1 MKFQKILI
9 IALLLL
15 LVGLSLLS
23 AYYWLNHGPIE
34 ESLRKQLIAS
44 LDKWTGGKSSVGA
57 LTVHFF
63 PPRLLITHL
72 RIDTQENSLGSPLLS
87 IPVVELR
94 PRWRDLWLFSF
105 QIQRLRIVEPSIH
118 LGFGV
123 NGSKNIPIRGGT
135 LDPFLMQIHHLSI
148 ENGNIQIN
156 EKNLAWNVEVEG
168 AHLSADRPMTRESY
182 LTQFGYRKG
191 TVRWGK
197 VTLTGGLD
205 VTCEWLHDTIKLQ
218 RLVMTTNN
226 SGLEAEGVLENLASP
241 RGTLIYRGHL
251 QVSDIHPF
259 APQLPDVKGLLN
271 LQGQFEFSPDSWRSE
286 GKLEGQKLSMKLSQV
301 DRLSC
306 DFALNSKQFDFQKI
320 QLEGLKGH
328 AAGSLRVDD
337 PFHALLF
344 TTALTLNGIDL
355 SGLAQVAGLST
366 ITPTGQ
372 IQGSLR
378 ATWRGPGKD
387 FNGEGHLKI
396 LPGPDHIDRQTSSA
410 AVLPISGELNFSAN
424 DTSLLFQNT
433 QLQLKQSRLKL
444 EGNISPGGDSKVGL
458 EFHSENLGEIGFLI
472 PDLRGEA
479 SFEGSIQGK
488 RQAPRLEGQ
497 FLLHHLA
504 FGNYQADEVKGAL
517 QANALEIQ
525 LDHTTLNKASSLVS
539 LKGRLPLNPSTRL
552 PNGDIDLEVHAY
564 NSLAEDLIAMIGR
577 NFPISGRINGELR
590 LKGNF
595 RQPIIDGHLV
605 LSNGQFLQQPF
616 DKANVTIEYQDPV
629 LNVPAFTLRIGSGHL
644 TGAAQINLQEQTVHS
659 SMKGSD
665 LHLEQLP
672 WVHPEKTK
680 VNGSLQGIS
689 LEAEGP
695 FRRPALKGQFELKTL
710 TVAGE
715 NAGDYLLHVDTT
727 NQVSSFTITS
737 MNPDIQLNAEGTVEL
752 NENLSL
758 KAQLTFNNLI
768 LTPYVMK
775 FLPVVPEKLS
785 SQAAGQVT
793 VTGPLSKPEE
803 ITVNGFLQSMKI
815 QFREAQLQSAKS
827 FEIAVS
833 GEKATIR
840 NAEFTGKGTVL
851 TLNGSIDLAGKG
863 QLNLG
868 MKGEFDLA
876 LLNEFIKSLTASG
889 SGTVNAQVRGTL
901 HDPRIHGQGKVT
913 NAQIAYA
920 GFPNSL
926 SQTNGT
932 LFFDENQIRIENI
945 TGTSGGGKITTTGNL
960 LFGEEKIKML
970 NLRIQ
975 GHEVRIRYPEGMRNV
990 VDADLALRGSQQSQV
1005 LSGNIRVLSASFQKG
1020 YDPLTQFLENRSKSV
1035 NWPGA
1040 KDFGNELH
1048 LDLTVSGD
1056 RNIKL
1061 DTPLIRTSA
1070 RADLKVKGTAGRPF
1084 VTGSLEANEGEVFFQ
1099 GVRYRLTRGRVEF
1112 LNPVRIDPRI
1122 DLEAEGDVRDYRIVL
1137 NLSGTLDKL
1146 RANIRSDPPLPTVD
1160 IFNLVAMGGSSKSG
1174 VTSSSYRPNTTGGTQ
1189 QDSSSGASA
1198 LLSEGLSLK
1207 MGSRVKRIFGLDS
1220 FRVDPLLIGNERDP
1234 TTRVTMGQ
1242 QVTKNLA
1249 ITYSTNVS
1257 NNEQQV
1263 IYIEY
1268 FLNEST
1274 TVIGSRDIDGAFGL
1288 DIRFRKRLRH
1298 KNQ

>member
-1 MKFQKILI
+1 MKFKKILI
-9 IALLLL
+9 IALLVLL
-15 LVGLSLLS
+15 AGFSLLS

-34 ESLRKQLIAS
+34 ESFRKHLIAS
-44 LDKWTGGKSSVGA
+44 LDRWTGGKSSVGA
-57 LTVHFF
+57 LTIHFF
-63 PPRLLITHL
+63 PPRLLITQL
-72 RIDTQENSLGSPLLS
+72 RIDSQDHSSGPPILS
-87 IPVVELR
+87 VPVIELR

-118 LGFGV
+118 LGFGL
-123 NGSKNIPIRGGT
+123 NGATNIPIRGGT
-135 LDPFLMQIHHLSI
+135 LDPFLLQIHHLSI

-156 EKNLAWNVEVEG
+156 EKNLGWNVEVEG

-182 LTQFGYRKG
+182 LTKIGYKKG
-191 TVRWGK
+191 TVRWDK
-197 VTLTGGLD
+197 VTLSGGLD
-205 VTCEWLHDTIKLQ
+205 LTCEWLRDTIKLQ

-226 SGLEAEGVLENLASP
+226 SELKAEGVLENLASP

-251 QVSDIHPF
+251 QLSDIHPF
-259 APQLPDVKGLLN
+259 ASQLPNIKGLLN
-271 LQGQFEFSPDSWRSE
+271 VQGQFDFSPDGWRSE
-286 GKLEGQKLSMKLSQV
+286 GKLEGQKLSMKLTQV
-301 DRLSC
+301 DRLRC

-328 AAGSLRVDD
+328 AAGSLRVRD
-337 PFHALLF
+337 PFHARLF
-344 TTALTLNGIDL
+344 ATDLTLNGIDL
-355 SGLAQVAGLST
+355 SDLVKIAGLST

-378 ATWRGPGKD
+378 ATWRGPGRD
-387 FNGEGHLKI
+387 FNGEGHLKL
-396 LPGPDHIDRQTSSA
+396 LPGPDHIESQTSSA
-410 AVLPISGELNFSAN
+410 VVFPISGELNFSAN
-424 DTSLLFQNT
+424 ETSLLFHNT

-444 EGNISPGGDSKVGL
+444 EGNISPGGDSKVAL
-458 EFHSENLGEIGFLI
+458 EFHSENLGEFAFLI

-479 SFEGSIQGK
+479 SLEGSIQGK
-488 RQAPRLEGQ
+488 RQDPRFEGQ
-497 FLLHHLA
+497 FLLRHVA
-504 FGNYQADEVKGAL
+504 FKNYQADEVKGAF
-517 QANALEIQ
+517 QANGLEIQ
-525 LDHTTLNKASSLVS
+525 LDHTTLSQANSRVS
-539 LKGRLPLNPSTRL
+539 LEGRLPLNPLTRL
-552 PNGDIDLEVHAY
+552 PNGDIDLEVHAQ
-564 NSLAEDLIAMIGR
+564 NSLAEDLVAIIGR
-577 NFPISGRINGELR
+577 SFPISGRIKGELR

-595 RQPIIDGHLV
+595 RQPFVEGRLV
-605 LSNGQFLQQPF
+605 LSNGQFLQQPLE
-616 DKANVTIEYQDPV
+616 KANVKIEYQDPV
-629 LNVPAFTLRIGSGHL
+629 LKVPAFTLKIGSGHL
-644 TGAAQINLQEQTVHS
+644 TGAAQVNLQEQTVHS

-665 LHLEQLP
+665 LHLEHLP

-680 VNGSLQGIS
+680 VNGSLRGIS
-689 LEAEGP
+689 LEADGP
-695 FRRPALKGQFELKTL
+695 FLRPALKGQFELKTL

-715 NAGDYLLHVDTT
+715 NAGDYLFHIDTAD
-727 NQVSSFTITS
+727 QVSSFTITS
-737 MNPDIQLNAEGTVEL
+737 MDPDIQLNAKGTVEL
-752 NENLSL
+752 SERLSL

-768 LTPYVMK
+768 LTPYLIKV
-775 FLPVVPEKLS
+775 LPVVPEKLS

-793 VTGPLSKPEE
+793 VSGPLNKPEE
-803 ITVNGFLQSMKI
+803 IAINGLLQSVKI
-815 QFREAQLQSAKS
+815 QFREAQLQSAKP

-833 GEKATIR
+833 GEKATIQ

-863 QLNLG
+863 PLNLG
-868 MKGEFDLA
+868 MRGEFNLA
-876 LLNEFIKSLTASG
+876 LLNEFSKSLTASG

-901 HDPRIHGQGKVT
+901 RDPRIQGQGKVT
-913 NAQIAYA
+913 NAQFGYA

-990 VDADLALRGSQQSQV
+990 VDADLVLRGSQQSQV

-1020 YDPLTQFLENRSKSV
+1020 YDPLTQYLENRSKTV

-1048 LDLTVSGD
+1048 LDLTIGGD

-1061 DTPLIRTSA
+1061 DTPLLRTSA
-1070 RADLKVKGTAGRPF
+1070 RADLKVKGTASRPF

-1160 IFNLVAMGGSSKSG
+1160 IFNLVATGGSAKSG
-1174 VTSSSYRPNTTGGTQ
+1174 LTSSSYRPNTTGGLQ
-1189 QDSSSGASA
+1189 QDSSTGAA
-1198 LLSEGLSLK
+1198 AILSEGLSLK

-1220 FRVDPLLIGNERDP
+1220 FRVDPLMIGNERDP

-1268 FLNEST
+1268 FLNDST

-1288 DIRFRKRLRH
+1288 DIRFRKRLR
-1298 KNQ
+1298 